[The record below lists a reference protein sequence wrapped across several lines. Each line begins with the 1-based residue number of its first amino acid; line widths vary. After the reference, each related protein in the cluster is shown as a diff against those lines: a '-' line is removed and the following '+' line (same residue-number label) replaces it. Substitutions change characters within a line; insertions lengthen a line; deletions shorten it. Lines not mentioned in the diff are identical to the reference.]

1 MKKETH
7 PVMREVHFS
16 CASCNNNF
24 KILSTL
30 KSEEVAIDICS
41 QCHPFYIGATS
52 QQSIK
57 GRAEKLSSKFNAGKE
72 TITSKKNT
80 KVDNTPKEKDNKSNK
95 IKTLSD
101 L

>member
-16 CASCNNNF
+16 CASCNNSF

-72 TITSKKNT
+72 TISNKKT
-80 KVDNTPKEKDNKSNK
+80 PKVDNLPKENKSNK
-95 IKTLSD
+95 IKDLSD